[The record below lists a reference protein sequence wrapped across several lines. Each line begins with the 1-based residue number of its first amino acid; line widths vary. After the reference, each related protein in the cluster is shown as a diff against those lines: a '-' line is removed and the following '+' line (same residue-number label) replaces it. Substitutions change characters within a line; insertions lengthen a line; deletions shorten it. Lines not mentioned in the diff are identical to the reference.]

1 VKIAV
6 GFLSF
11 VVVQRRL
18 DTRNVTIVWIGLCR
32 NIQPARTGTSY
43 HVKFVT
49 DIRTACAVDMNDV
62 ECRSRCRCV
71 GKNFLK
77 AAEGP
82 VRVLAAS
89 ANVHVDRSTVAGRNL
104 EYFENL

>member
-1 VKIAV
+1 
-6 GFLSF
+6 
-11 VVVQRRL
+11 
-18 DTRNVTIVWIGLCR
+18 
-32 NIQPARTGTSY
+32 
-43 HVKFVT
+43 
-49 DIRTACAVDMNDV
+49 MNDV